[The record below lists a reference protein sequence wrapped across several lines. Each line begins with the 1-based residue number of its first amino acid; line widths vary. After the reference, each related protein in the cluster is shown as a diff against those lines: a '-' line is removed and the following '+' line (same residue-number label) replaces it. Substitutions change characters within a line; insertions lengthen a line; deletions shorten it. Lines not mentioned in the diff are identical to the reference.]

1 MMKLIKA
8 YLDQVMFLIDE
19 TPYFPFF
26 TSLLVCILV
35 IFWKRSRA
43 GGLKSPPGPWKLPVI
58 GNLHQMIG
66 LLPHHTLRDLAKK
79 HGPIMYLKLGQLDA
93 VIISSAKAAQEVLK
107 THELTFAQRPI
118 VLAAEVISFGQ
129 SSPIFAP
136 YGDLWRSLRKICVFE
151 LLSATRVQS
160 FRSVREEEVR
170 NLIESIGSMSHE
182 GLAINFR
189 DRCCS
194 FTSGVVSKAAFGK
207 KCKDQKEFL
216 SLLDEILKL
225 GSGFDI
231 PDLFPSLSFLGF
243 ITGSIP
249 ALKDIKSKLNTI
261 LERIINDHKI
271 KSNDKAVEEEEN
283 FVDVLLKLKDSN
295 KVEFNFT
302 TNHIKDMIM
311 DMFSAGSETSATT
324 LEWAMSEL
332 MRNPRIMKRAQAEVR
347 QSVLQFEGKKRKVIE
362 ERDPGRLANKKKCLT
377 FLHIQEGTLSR
388 RSRTGGLK
396 SPPGPWKLP
405 IIGNLHQMIAKK
417 HGPIMHLKL
426 GQLEAVIISSPKAAR
441 EVLKTHELAFAQ
453 RPIVLATEVL
463 SFGQGGI
470 ISAPYGDL
478 WRSLRKVCMFELL
491 SAKRVQ
497 SFRSIREEEGLA
509 INFSDRCC
517 SFANDVVSKAAFG
530 KKCKDQK
537 EFLSLLDEVN
547 KLASGFDIPDLFPSL
562 SFLGFV
568 TGSIP
573 ALKDIQ
579 SKLGKILENI
589 INDHK
594 TKRSKKDLMISST
607 SATTAGN
614 DKAEEGEEENFVD
627 VLLKLKEFNKAEF
640 NFTTNQIK
648 DIILDIFAAASETS
662 ATTIEWAMS
671 ELMKNPRIMKRA
683 QAEVRQSVVQF
694 EGKKG
699 KVIEERDVK
708 KLDYL
713 KSVVKETL
721 RLHSPLA
728 LLPREARDT
737 VQVGGFKLP
746 VKSKVII
753 NLWAMGRDPDIWGA
767 DAECFK
773 PERFHGSSVDFKDF
787 DFEFIPF
794 GAGRRICPGMSFGV
808 TVIELALA
816 ELLYHFDWKLANG
829 MNPDKLDMTESLG
842 LTCKRKNDLYLT
854 ATPHFTSLEMAV
866 ASMSFNV
873 VGAFRGLS
881 LRPTSTSSSS
891 SSSFFRG
898 DLGSLQLGPKLSLVS
913 SGPQRLPLTIQNA
926 HKKGAGS
933 TKNGR
938 DSKGQRL
945 GVKIYGDQ
953 VAKAGSIIVR
963 QRGTKGRMW
972 GSARTTPY
980 SL

>member
-1 MMKLIKA
+1 MKLITA
-8 YLDQVMFLIDE
+8 YLDQIMFLIVE
-19 TPYFPFF
+19 GPYFPIFV
-26 TSLLVCILV
+26 SLLVCILV

-43 GGLKSPPGPWKLPVI
+43 GGLKSPPGPWKLP
-58 GNLHQMIG
+58 
-66 LLPHHTLRDLAKK
+66 
-79 HGPIMYLKLGQLDA
+79 
-93 VIISSAKAAQEVLK
+93 
-107 THELTFAQRPI
+107 
-118 VLAAEVISFGQ
+118 
-129 SSPIFAP
+129 
-136 YGDLWRSLRKICVFE
+136 
-151 LLSATRVQS
+151 
-160 FRSVREEEVR
+160 
-170 NLIESIGSMSHE
+170 
-182 GLAINFR
+182 
-189 DRCCS
+189 
-194 FTSGVVSKAAFGK
+194 
-207 KCKDQKEFL
+207 
-216 SLLDEILKL
+216 
-225 GSGFDI
+225 
-231 PDLFPSLSFLGF
+231 
-243 ITGSIP
+243 
-249 ALKDIKSKLNTI
+249 
-261 LERIINDHKI
+261 
-271 KSNDKAVEEEEN
+271 
-283 FVDVLLKLKDSN
+283 
-295 KVEFNFT
+295 
-302 TNHIKDMIM
+302 
-311 DMFSAGSETSATT
+311 
-324 LEWAMSEL
+324 
-332 MRNPRIMKRAQAEVR
+332 
-347 QSVLQFEGKKRKVIE
+347 
-362 ERDPGRLANKKKCLT
+362 
-377 FLHIQEGTLSR
+377 
-388 RSRTGGLK
+388 
-396 SPPGPWKLP
+396 
-405 IIGNLHQMIAKK
+405 IIGNLHQMVGRLPHHIFRDLAKK

-441 EVLKTHELAFAQ
+441 EVLKIHELAFAQ

-497 SFRSIREEEGLA
+497 SFRSIREEEAQNLVESIGSMSHRGLA

-594 TKRSKKDLMISST
+594 TKISKRDLMIRST
-607 SATTAGN
+607 STTTAGN

-627 VLLKLKEFNKAEF
+627 VLLKLKESNKAEF

-773 PERFHGSSVDFKDF
+773 PERFHGSSVDFKGF

-816 ELLYHFDWKLANG
+816 VLLYHFDWKLANG
-829 MNPDKLDMTESLG
+829 MNPDELDMTESLG
-842 LTCKRKNDLYLT
+842 LTCKRKNALYLT

-963 QRGTKGRMW
+963 QRGTKFHAGKNVGLGKDHTIFSLIDGMVKFEKFGPDKKKISVYPREVQPENPNSYRVKKRENFRLQRERKKARKEGYILQNEPALLLASADAADANPMIERMNE
-972 GSARTTPY
+972 P
-980 SL
+980 

>member
-1 MMKLIKA
+1 MMKLITA
-8 YLDQVMFLIDE
+8 YLDQIMFLIVE
-19 TPYFPFF
+19 GPYFPIFV
-26 TSLLVCILV
+26 SLLVCILV

-43 GGLKSPPGPWKLPVI
+43 GGLKSPPGPWKLP
-58 GNLHQMIG
+58 
-66 LLPHHTLRDLAKK
+66 
-79 HGPIMYLKLGQLDA
+79 
-93 VIISSAKAAQEVLK
+93 
-107 THELTFAQRPI
+107 
-118 VLAAEVISFGQ
+118 
-129 SSPIFAP
+129 
-136 YGDLWRSLRKICVFE
+136 
-151 LLSATRVQS
+151 
-160 FRSVREEEVR
+160 
-170 NLIESIGSMSHE
+170 
-182 GLAINFR
+182 
-189 DRCCS
+189 
-194 FTSGVVSKAAFGK
+194 
-207 KCKDQKEFL
+207 
-216 SLLDEILKL
+216 
-225 GSGFDI
+225 
-231 PDLFPSLSFLGF
+231 
-243 ITGSIP
+243 
-249 ALKDIKSKLNTI
+249 
-261 LERIINDHKI
+261 
-271 KSNDKAVEEEEN
+271 
-283 FVDVLLKLKDSN
+283 
-295 KVEFNFT
+295 
-302 TNHIKDMIM
+302 
-311 DMFSAGSETSATT
+311 
-324 LEWAMSEL
+324 
-332 MRNPRIMKRAQAEVR
+332 
-347 QSVLQFEGKKRKVIE
+347 
-362 ERDPGRLANKKKCLT
+362 
-377 FLHIQEGTLSR
+377 
-388 RSRTGGLK
+388 
-396 SPPGPWKLP
+396 
-405 IIGNLHQMIAKK
+405 IIGNLHQMVGRLPHHIFRDLAKK

-441 EVLKTHELAFAQ
+441 EVLKIHELAFAQ

-497 SFRSIREEEGLA
+497 SFRSIREEEAQNLVESIGSMSHRGLA

-568 TGSIP
+568 TGSIR
-573 ALKDIQ
+573 ALKEIQ

-594 TKRSKKDLMISST
+594 TKRSKKDLMIRST
-607 SATTAGN
+607 STTTAGN

-627 VLLKLKEFNKAEF
+627 VLLKLKESNKAEF

-773 PERFHGSSVDFKDF
+773 PERFHGSSVDFKGF

-829 MNPDKLDMTESLG
+829 MNPDELDMTESLG
-842 LTCKRKNDLYLT
+842 LTCKRKNALYLT

-963 QRGTKGRMW
+963 QRGTKFHAGKNVGLGKDHTIFSLIDGMVKFEKFGPDKKKISVYPREVQPENPNSYRVKKRENFRLQRERKKARKEGYILQNEPALLLASADAADANPMIERMNE
-972 GSARTTPY
+972 P
-980 SL
+980 